1 MAAPACSPLG
11 TATCSYISNKPLPL
25 WHGYMLSNPA
35 GPTGP
40 TEAHVSSESTY
51 LGASPSRSGQ
61 ALEGISAACSQKKR
75 EACPE
80 VAWDAHKREET
91 GLHLLLH
98 SVARVVV
105 RLLVTV
111 NTHRVV
117 LEGLLLLEQVVYSI
131 DLKVNPKR
139 RIAGVAPPTRYI

>member
-1 MAAPACSPLG
+1 MVICFPIPLAPLAPLKHMYLLKALTWG
-11 TATCSYISNKPLPL
+11 VPRVEVVKRWRESLLLAPKKNAKRVQKWRET
-25 WHGYMLSNPA
+25 
-35 GPTGP
+35 PTN
-40 TEAHVSSESTY
+40 
-51 LGASPSRSGQ
+51 
-61 ALEGISAACSQKKR
+61 
-75 EACPE
+75 
-80 VAWDAHKREET
+80 EET
-91 GLHLLLH
+91 GLHSLLH

-139 RIAGVAPPTRYI
+139 RIAGVGPPTRYI